1 VPGLVAHNM
10 GIYSLGTKIS
20 FSYVDTLDFRSDP
33 QVILYSEN
41 LLRNGYWVASDN
53 VAVDYLMTM
62 AVGMPLG
69 YADGFRG
76 VKKYPEK
83 ILKDQGL
90 PSMALAFNV
99 REGEMLLEKYNS
111 VYFYPTGKEYRSPI
125 YLDDV
130 KGTIKFEPR
139 TLYGI
144 PKNRQ
149 LVQHLEQKGGFF
161 LEENDT
167 YCFFVYIKET
177 ELRFS
182 YVERS
187 QDQYSLSVVKR
198 DVVFSDRPTHCFYP
212 EVRVTIIQNDEGLF
226 EMTSV
231 REDRQEVTLD
241 LYDSDSIHSF
251 LKQINK
257 WPRSDSD
264 YVRNFL
270 KCVRLSP
277 QFIIEEKSFV
287 RIERGSESFK
297 YRVFFSQNEYVVNL
311 KEEGSVQK
319 LLDLPSEELSLRG
332 KQYVSSFFVNL
343 GRDCEADLIFDD
355 YPESQVIQ
363 LRNGQKMGLGMI
375 HKIREYY
382 PREDKNKILNLLYN
396 SELSIKDLLLLRWPL
411 VV

>member
-20 FSYVDTLDFRSDP
+20 FSHVDTLDFRSDP

-53 VAVDYLMTM
+53 VALDYLMTM

-161 LEENDT
+161 L
-167 YCFFVYIKET
+167 
-177 ELRFS
+177 
-182 YVERS
+182 
-187 QDQYSLSVVKR
+187 
-198 DVVFSDRPTHCFYP
+198 
-212 EVRVTIIQNDEGLF
+212 G
-226 EMTSV
+226 
-231 REDRQEVTLD
+231 
-241 LYDSDSIHSF
+241 
-251 LKQINK
+251 
-257 WPRSDSD
+257 
-264 YVRNFL
+264 
-270 KCVRLSP
+270 
-277 QFIIEEKSFV
+277 
-287 RIERGSESFK
+287 
-297 YRVFFSQNEYVVNL
+297 
-311 KEEGSVQK
+311 
-319 LLDLPSEELSLRG
+319 G
-332 KQYVSSFFVNL
+332 K
-343 GRDCEADLIFDD
+343 
-355 YPESQVIQ
+355 
-363 LRNGQKMGLGMI
+363 
-375 HKIREYY
+375 
-382 PREDKNKILNLLYN
+382 
-396 SELSIKDLLLLRWPL
+396 
-411 VV
+411 